1 MSCHNSHGCRDTLK
15 APSSADGRTRSGVAM
30 TKYLQQ
36 IRWARVATIIAVVA
50 ILCGLADG
58 AWACPTC
65 KEGVAQNDPHY
76 QSMAAG
82 YYYSILF
89 MMSMPFII
97 LTTFGSFAYRSVKRA
112 QAERDAAAKL
122 APGQ

>member
-1 MSCHNSHGCRDTLK
+1 MLKRLFTHRTAVCALALLVVTLV
-15 APSSADGRTRSGVAM
+15 AAD
-30 TKYLQQ
+30 
-36 IRWARVATIIAVVA
+36 AV
-50 ILCGLADG
+50 
-58 AWACPTC
+58 ACPTC
-65 KEGVAQNDPHY
+65 KEGIAQNDAHG

-112 QAERDAAAKL
+112 QAERDAAAV
-122 APGQ
+122 Q

>member
-1 MSCHNSHGCRDTLK
+1 MTTLLK
-15 APSSADGRTRSGVAM
+15 FLPSRP
-30 TKYLQQ
+30 LL
-36 IRWARVATIIAVVA
+36 IALAITA
-50 ILCGLADG
+50 ILLVADS
-58 AWACPTC
+58 ATACPTC
-65 KEGVAQNDPHY
+65 KDGLAQNDPHG

-97 LTTFGSFAYRSVKRA
+97 LTTFGSFAYRSVKKA
-112 QAERDAAAKL
+112 QAERDAANS

>member
-1 MSCHNSHGCRDTLK
+1 M
-15 APSSADGRTRSGVAM
+15 
-30 TKYLQQ
+30 LQ
-36 IRWARVATIIAVVA
+36 RLFTHRLFV
-50 ILCGLADG
+50 CGLALAIVVLLTSDVF
-58 AWACPTC
+58 ACPTC
-65 KEGVAQNDPHY
+65 KEGIAENDPHA

-112 QAERDAAAKL
+112 QAERDAAQTAD
-122 APGQ
+122 QQ